1 MIIICTKK
9 TDLCTYALPG
19 SPLWRLDYVPAQSYL
34 QAATVNDEVNNN
46 RNSKK
51 YDWTCSVLRMIS
63 TPPDEL
69 CIIVLRSFPDSVVT
83 VKKEHTD
90 KN

>member
-34 QAATVNDEVNNN
+34 QATRINDKVNNN
-46 RNSKK
+46 RNPTNNC
-51 YDWTCSVLRMIS
+51 WTCSVLRMIS

-69 CIIVLRSFPDSVVT
+69 CIIVLRSFPDSVAT

-90 KN
+90 KS